1 MRLWPS
7 SRQTRWTSRSI
18 ISSYTRQK
26 ALSAAIRT
34 ASSINPIRVEEPA
47 GPRPRAGLRRLDLDA
62 GLLAGIGDVADRGA
76 LHVAFPAQVVEFG
89 AAVHGAAVVPDD
101 EIVHPPAV
109 GVDELPLRGV
119 RQELFDQRTAV
130 GFGHAKDPSG
140 VRRQIER
147 LAAGF
152 R

>member
-1 MRLWPS
+1 M
-7 SRQTRWTSRSI
+7 
-18 ISSYTRQK
+18 
-26 ALSAAIRT
+26 
-34 ASSINPIRVEEPA
+34 PA
-47 GPRPRAGLRRLDLDA
+47 WSQE
-62 GLLAGIGDVADRGA
+62 LADVADRGA
-76 LHVAFPAQVVEFG
+76 LHVALPAQVVELG

-119 RQELFDQRTAV
+119 GEELLDQRAAV
-130 GFGHAKDPSG
+130 GFGHAKDPPG